1 MRRSFKSKL
10 FLAVM
15 LLAFQAEAGQKANQT
30 PRSTPSTPAG
40 PTLRFFGGDD
50 AYSWSQVFYGAM
62 PRPRKMSR
70 LEKRARQTSDALA
83 RVLAFAKFEDER
95 FEDVL
100 DDFFTG
106 QYGLEVVVDWSALAA
121 CSANVTRDSK
131 VNLDVDRASVEEVLE
146 AVLERLSEPAQ
157 VEEDILT
164 FYVLD
169 GKVRVSTRGAFDK
182 LIVTRIYNI
191 SFLGRGTPHF
201 VDAPELGFY
210 RRVPLDLAER
220 PPNLNLSP
228 QAGTSRN
235 PRRNFEELRDELIHM
250 LKDFQ
255 PETWKEHAGKGTI
268 SIMGNELMIRQ
279 TCEMHELIGGKWW

>member
-1 MRRSFKSKL
+1 MGHTLKSIL
-10 FLAVM
+10 FLAGM
-15 LLAFQAEAGQKANQT
+15 LLALQAEAGQKANQA
-30 PRSTPSTPAG
+30 PVATPSTPVG
-40 PTLRFFGGDD
+40 PTVRFFGDG
-50 AYSWSQVFYGAM
+50 AAHSWSQVFYGAT

-95 FEDVL
+95 FEDIL

-106 QYGLEVVVDWSALAA
+106 QYGLEVVVDWAALAT
-121 CSANVTRDSK
+121 CSASVTRASK
-131 VNLDVDRASVEEVLE
+131 VHLEVDRASVEEVLE
-146 AVLERLSEPAQ
+146 EVLERLSEPAQ

-164 FYVLD
+164 FFVLD
-169 GKVRVSTRGAFDK
+169 GKVKVSTRSAFDK

-201 VDAPELGFY
+201 VDAPELGFH
-210 RRVPLDLAER
+210 RRTPPDLAER
-220 PPNLNLSP
+220 SPNLNLSP

-250 LKDFQ
+250 LKDFR
-255 PETWKEHAGKGTI
+255 PESWKEHAGRGTI

>member
-10 FLAVM
+10 LLAVT

-30 PRSTPSTPAG
+30 PVSTPSTPVG
-40 PTLRFFGGDD
+40 PTLRFFGD
-50 AYSWSQVFYGAM
+50 AYSWSQVFYGAT

-83 RVLAFAKFEDER
+83 RVLAFAEFEEER

-106 QYGLEVVVDWSALAA
+106 QYGLEVVVDWAALAA
-121 CSANVTRDSK
+121 GSASVTRDSK

-146 AVLERLSEPAQ
+146 EVLERLSEPAQ
-157 VEEDILT
+157 DEEDILT

-220 PPNLNLSP
+220 APNLNLSP
-228 QAGTSRN
+228 QSGTSRN

-250 LKDFQ
+250 LKDFR
-255 PETWKEHAGKGTI
+255 PETWKEHTGKGTI

-279 TCEMHELIGGKWW
+279 TCAMHELIGGKWW

>member
-15 LLAFQAEAGQKANQT
+15 LLAFQAEAGQKANQM
-30 PRSTPSTPAG
+30 PVSTPSTPVG
-40 PTLRFFGGDD
+40 PTLRFFGD

-106 QYGLEVVVDWSALAA
+106 QYGLEVVVDWAALAA
-121 CSANVTRDSK
+121 CSAKVTRDSK

-146 AVLERLSEPAQ
+146 EVLERLSEPAQ

-164 FYVLD
+164 FFVLD
-169 GKVRVSTRGAFDK
+169 GKVKVSTRGAFDK

-220 PPNLNLSP
+220 APNLNLSP
-228 QAGTSRN
+228 QSGTSRN

-250 LKDFQ
+250 LKDFR
-255 PETWKEHAGKGTI
+255 PESWKEHAGRGTI